1 MDIVKIRAL
10 RPDEVEL
17 RVAKV
22 TKTGAQF
29 LLYKDS
35 RVDKRILD
43 ETFGIFGW
51 QNKYEVVNDNLYCTV
66 QIWDDE
72 KKEWISKCDCGVESY
87 AEKEKGEA
95 SDAFKRACFNVGIGR
110 ELYTKIFIFIKG
122 ITEPDPNNPSKYVLS
137 DPFAKFT
144 VSEMKVDEEKE
155 KIVKL
160 SIQDKEGKIVF
171 SWNGE
176 KSLKNKA
183 VKSEN
188 DSQNTA
194 TKKVIESDSSNE
206 KDSDYEPLT
215 NDEADILLKA
225 FEARHGKCEQGTVSM
240 EKMKSFV
247 KSFGVK
253 KLKNIPHI
261 RYAEAIAK
269 ISEIG

>member
-122 ITEPDPNNPSKYVLS
+122 ITEPDPNNQSKYVLS
-137 DPFAKFT
+137 DPFAKYTF
-144 VSEMKVDEEKE
+144 SEMKVDKEKE
-155 KIVKL
+155 KIVRL

-171 SWNGE
+171 SWSGE

-188 DSQNTA
+188 DKNSEKQKVNTD
-194 TKKVIESDSSNE
+194 DSSPE

-253 KLKNIPHI
+253 KLKNIPHT